1 MNTLDISCK
10 LGEKFRG
17 KKCVITAGA
26 WVSKLIQKV
35 SNGRVILPIQPVEI
49 NVFYWKFK
57 QGKEVDFTIGA
68 GFPTFSSYG
77 KPSIYGTPALEFPDM
92 IKILVHGGAEC
103 DPDKRTWGDAEGTPK
118 VVGYLKEWIKSRF
131 GDRIN
136 WEDGPVMT
144 QSCLYSMTPDKDYII
159 DFLGGEFN
167 EDVVVAGGFSGH
179 GFKMAPVVGRMLVD
193 LAIGGV
199 AAAVQRDE
207 EFKHFKVGR
216 FEGNPGGNV
225 KTF

>member
-1 MNTLDISCK
+1 MNTLESLTLVGGVLVSSR

-26 WVSKLIQKV
+26 WVSKLVQKV

-49 NVFYWKFK
+49 NV
-57 QGKEVDFTIGA
+57 
-68 GFPTFSSYG
+68 FPTFSSYG
-77 KPSIYGTPALEFPDM
+77 KPSIYGTPALEFPDL

-103 DPDKRTWGDAEGTPK
+103 DPDKRTRGDAEGTPK

-193 LAIGGV
+193 LAIGG
-199 AAAVQRDE
+199 AATAVQRDE

>member
-1 MNTLDISCK
+1 MNTVDI
-10 LGEKFRG
+10 
-17 KKCVITAGA
+17 
-26 WVSKLIQKV
+26 
-35 SNGRVILPIQPVEI
+35 N
-49 NVFYWKFK
+49 
-57 QGKEVDFTIGA
+57 
-68 GFPTFSSYG
+68 
-77 KPSIYGTPALEFPDM
+77 
-92 IKILVHGGAEC
+92 
-103 DPDKRTWGDAEGTPK
+103 KRTWGVAEGTPK
-118 VVGYLKEWIKSRF
+118 VVGYLKEWIKLRF

-167 EDVVVAGGFSGH
+167 EDVVVDCGFSGH
-179 GFKMAPVVGRMLVD
+179 GFKMAPVVGWMLVE
-193 LAIGGV
+193 LAIGGA